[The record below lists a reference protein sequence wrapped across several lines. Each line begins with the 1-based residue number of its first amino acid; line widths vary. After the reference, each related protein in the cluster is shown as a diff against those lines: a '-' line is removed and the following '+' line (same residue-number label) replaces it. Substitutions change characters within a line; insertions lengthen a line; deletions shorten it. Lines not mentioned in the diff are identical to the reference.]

1 MKVEGVLLVVRE
13 KTKKEFVATFLDV
26 CGVFAPK
33 FCHFSQLPSKIKV
46 NHAFKA
52 KTEAFRELFC
62 AKVKKGPF
70 CDHFTLRNPERDENG
85 FWKKILPN
93 LMPNPGSSA
102 T

>member
-1 MKVEGVLLVVRE
+1 MKKVKNEN
-13 KTKKEFVATFLDV
+13 VATFLDV
-26 CGVFAPK
+26 YDVFASK
-33 FCHFSQLPSKIKV
+33 FCHFSLFTRQMKV

-62 AKVKKGPF
+62 AKVKNGPF
-70 CDHFTLRNPERDENG
+70 WDHLTLRNPERDENG

-102 T
+102 S